1 MTYDDVN
8 HIESFED
15 AKNVI
20 KFAKGINNYDGGTF
34 VKVAIMEEK
43 WPELLPYSENRKI
56 EFGVQKFASE
66 KYENIEDY
74 IFENY
79 KKGLT
84 HLVIYQENNT
94 KYLDLIYS
102 DEKKY
107 PYLEKVY
114 DSELPSEEKRVKIF
128 YINYVEFEKIVQK

>member
-1 MTYDDVN
+1 MR
-8 HIESFED
+8 
-15 AKNVI
+15 K
-20 KFAKGINNYDGGTF
+20 
-34 VKVAIMEEK
+34 
-43 WPELLPYSENRKI
+43 EN
-56 EFGVQKFASE
+56 
-66 KYENIEDY
+66 Y